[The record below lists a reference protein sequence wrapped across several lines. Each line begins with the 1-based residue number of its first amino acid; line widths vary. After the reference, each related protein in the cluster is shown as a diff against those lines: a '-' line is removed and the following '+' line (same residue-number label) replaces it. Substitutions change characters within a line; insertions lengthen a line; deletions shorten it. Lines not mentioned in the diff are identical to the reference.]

1 MHQSLFNSIRLLG
14 LCTILL
20 IVAIVILILAEN
32 KSVATDV
39 PQEKKEAS
47 LPDPSKMDS
56 ASLAIYTNVQ
66 EGEKLFKE
74 AGCNSCHTVC
84 EKLTGPALHGV
95 TKRRKKEWI
104 YQAVTNFSKLRKSGD
119 ATSETLYQQ
128 YKIEMPNQEFVKKEW
143 IDKILVYVE
152 SGDCNK

>member
-1 MHQSLFNSIRLLG
+1 MHLSLLNSIRLLG

-20 IVAIVILILAEN
+20 IVVIVILILPES
-32 KSVATDV
+32 KTTGTDI
-39 PQEKKEAS
+39 PTESKEAI

-56 ASLAIYTNVQ
+56 ASLAIYTKVQ

-84 EKLTGPALHGV
+84 EKLTGPALKGV
-95 TKRRKKEWI
+95 TQRRKKEWI

-119 ATSETLYQQ
+119 ATAENLYQQ
-128 YKIEMPNQEFVKKEW
+128 YKVEMPNQEFVKKEW

-152 SGDCNK
+152 EGKCM